1 MLAGVRVIK
10 KLKMKSMKRKYSK
23 EYMKYLEELMAPIPD
38 LGIPVELPTLRESI
52 ALKSQ
57 VKKMRKKGKKEK

>member
-1 MLAGVRVIK
+1 MK
-10 KLKMKSMKRKYSK
+10 KKYSK
-23 EYMKYLEELMAPIPD
+23 EYMKYLEELMASIPD

-57 VKKMRKKGKKEK
+57 VKKMRKKNRNG

>member
-1 MLAGVRVIK
+1 
-10 KLKMKSMKRKYSK
+10 MKRKYTK

-38 LGIPVELPTLRESI
+38 LGIPVELPTIRESI

-57 VKKMRKKGKKEK
+57 VKTMRKKGRRNR

>member
-1 MLAGVRVIK
+1 MSVGVRVIRK
-10 KLKMKSMKRKYSK
+10 PKMMRKKYSK

-57 VKKMRKKGKKEK
+57 VKKMRKKNRNG

>member
-1 MLAGVRVIK
+1 MHSK
-10 KLKMKSMKRKYSK
+10 KKYSK

-57 VKKMRKKGKKEK
+57 VKKYRKRNRNG